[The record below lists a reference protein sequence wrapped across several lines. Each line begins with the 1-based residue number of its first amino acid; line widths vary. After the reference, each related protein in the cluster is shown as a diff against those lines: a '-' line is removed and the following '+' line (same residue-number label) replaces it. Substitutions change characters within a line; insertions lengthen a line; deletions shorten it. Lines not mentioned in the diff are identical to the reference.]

1 MYSYSGKWSMERA
14 HLNLVPVFLP
24 SFFLALSEEDTSVWM
39 LRTSLSQRK
48 FTVMF
53 VLAQ

>member
-1 MYSYSGKWSMERA
+1 MKRA

-24 SFFLALSEEDTSVWM
+24 SVFFALSEEATPAWM
-39 LRTSLSQRK
+39 LRTSVSRRK